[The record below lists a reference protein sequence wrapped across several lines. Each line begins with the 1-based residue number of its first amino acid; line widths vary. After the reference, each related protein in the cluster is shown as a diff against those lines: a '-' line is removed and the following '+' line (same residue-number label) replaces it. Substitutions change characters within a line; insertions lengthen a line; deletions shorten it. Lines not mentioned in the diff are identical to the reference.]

1 MIARLMG
8 LRTITPEG
16 VQQLLRERRVTV
28 VDVNSVD
35 RWTEAHVPGAVN
47 LNPLTYTEEQLPRDK
62 GTSVVFYC
70 SGAMCRKAPDAA
82 RRAITMGYRDVKV
95 MSAGIRG
102 WIARELPTERSE
114 QEPAML
120 A

>member
-8 LRTITPEG
+8 LRTITPEE
-16 VQQLLRERRVTV
+16 VQQLLSGQDVVV
-28 VDVNSVD
+28 VDVNSAD

-47 LNPLTYTEEQLPRDK
+47 LDPTRFTDEQLPRDK
-62 GTSVVFYC
+62 ETSVVFYC

-82 RRAITMGYRDVKV
+82 RRASTMGYRDVKV

-102 WIARELPTERSE
+102 WISRRLPTERGA
-114 QEPAML
+114 PPR
-120 A
+120 